1 MAIARALI
9 CQPKLLVCDEITSA
23 LDVSVQASIL
33 ALLRRLQDE
42 GLTLL
47 FVTHD
52 LGVVRAIADRVL
64 VLRQG
69 RVVEQGSADQVLGQP
84 AAAYTRTLI
93 EHSPSLATD

>member
-1 MAIARALI
+1 MI
-9 CQPKLLVCDEITSA
+9 CEPKLLVCDEITSA

-33 ALLRRLQDE
+33 ALLQRLQGE

-69 RVVEQGSADQVLGQP
+69 RVVEQGIADQVLGRP
-84 AAAYTRTLI
+84 VDAYTRTLV
-93 EHSPSLATD
+93 EHSPRLRVGL